1 MSFYYWKPVFSLD
14 SVEKKALR
22 DNAVQTLYVRYFDV
36 DWSPA
41 DTAPV
46 PATPLQFSASP
57 SDYTIIPVICF
68 RNRVFEKLAPVAIP
82 AFAAD
87 LFSRVRAINASQHL
101 QNREIQFDCDWT
113 ENTKE
118 NYFSFLQQYH
128 RISVQSLSATIRMYQ
143 LKYPDKTGIPPVDY
157 GVLLFYNMD
166 DTDTG
171 YSRSVYERPL
181 SHRYTPS
188 LRSYPLNLDIA
199 LPIFAPTRETKDDQ
213 DLLGIIT
220 DINQHSNH
228 HIRNLIFF
236 DLDRRNLLQYD
247 QGSFKAALD
256 HTD

>member
-1 MSFYYWKPVFSLD
+1 MSFYYWNPVFSLD
-14 SVEKKALR
+14 TMEKKVLR

-46 PATPLQFSASP
+46 PAAPLQFATPP
-57 SDYTIIPVICF
+57 SGYTIIPVICL
-68 RNRVFEKLAPVAIP
+68 RNRIFEKLDPAAIP
-82 AFAAD
+82 SFAAG
-87 LFSRVRAINASQHL
+87 LFTRVRGINASQHL

-113 ENTKE
+113 EKTKE
-118 NYFSFLQQYH
+118 NYFGFLQEYQ
-128 RISVQSLSATIRMYQ
+128 RISVETLSATIRLYQ
-143 LKYPDKTGIPPVDY
+143 LKYPEKTGIPPVDY
-157 GVLLFYNMD
+157 GVLLFYTND

-171 YSRSVYERPL
+171 YTRSVYERPI

-199 LPIFAPTRETKDDQ
+199 LPIFAPNRETKDDQ

-228 HIRNLIFF
+228 HIRDLIFF
-236 DLDRRNLLQYD
+236 DLDQRNLQQYD
-247 QGSFKAALD
+247 QGSFKAVLD
-256 HTD
+256 HTE